1 MSLFSY
7 RKRPFRLLTGN
18 QRNGTRASGVTLVIL
33 RTTNPPRLG
42 IPARRSSAPYGVGS
56 WGARPQGPGAFF
68 WRLIGVREPG
78 VGKGRARSYDRV
90 RDPLLAHFC
99 PMGLPEVAD
108 LPMAK

>member
-1 MSLFSY
+1 M
-7 RKRPFRLLTGN
+7 
-18 QRNGTRASGVTLVIL
+18 IL
-33 RTTNPPRLG
+33 RTTILLAWAYR
-42 IPARRSSAPYGVGS
+42 RDRSSAPYGVGS

-99 PMGLPEVAD
+99 PMGLPAVAD